1 MYGFDSSNPYVYKK
15 LNLMDPIKLKEK
27 YFLDRDRVFNDP
39 ELLKDPFKFCIT
51 YSILVEEYIIKVL
64 KGIKLNCAITSVG
77 SFSRRE
83 LSPYSDIDIMFIFD
97 TVEGNEDLIKDC
109 VTRLWDAG
117 IEVSHTVR
125 EYSDIEKFLHSDL
138 HAFTQF
144 VETRFIHGRAKIYN
158 EWNKKVFKPLN
169 EEHKKELILEF
180 FEDVRMRYQKF
191 GDSAKVLEPNVKY
204 TAGALRDLQVIE
216 WIYSIKN
223 DIFLSSQ
230 EEITQ
235 TEVFLEEMKK
245 NKILVPRAVAR
256 LQESYKF
263 VLSTRN
269 HLHLLSGHKNDR
281 LEFVYQE
288 KIANVIGFSGDGW
301 HQYMKKYFES
311 ANIIKRFSRTMMK
324 RFQEEISEPVSDYLA
339 IELDDDFSI
348 KNGVITLTSNTKLN
362 LSSILRAF
370 YYRCINDAR
379 FDEHLRANIIETIID
394 HEETHSSE
402 RQSSVFF
409 REILNLPK
417 NVGKTLEVMNELGI
431 LGAFMPEFKELVG
444 FFQPGVYHCYTADEH
459 TLIALKNLENLSLEN
474 SQLSKMFRSLERR
487 DILYLA
493 VLFHDI
499 AKPISISGHEIIGA
513 EIANSVMERLGY
525 DQKEIQTVQFLVRM
539 HLIMEQAAFRRN
551 LNDPTTLNNFAAQFP
566 NSEWLDLLYLLT
578 YADLSAVS
586 QVVWTQ
592 WKSDLLN
599 ELYRKTKTMIDERI
613 SGQDLLLSTI
623 QDIIKESEYSDD
635 QSFKSHIESIDD
647 LGYLQHFTQEEINK
661 HIEEIEKGSHVSV
674 FFKEEEVFT
683 SVTVITRDS
692 EALLS
697 RLCGTLAINDLNI
710 HDAKIFTRKDG
721 IVIDSFNVTD
731 FRTGSVVNESRYEK
745 ITNDLSLTIEN
756 QLQITKE
763 FSKIKSK
770 WWRIENKLFKRKG
783 KIKIAYEKHDK
794 YTIIDVYS
802 PDRLGLLY
810 QITKKMNE
818 LGLSIYFAKINTKE
832 DGIVDSFYILDRNR
846 KKISPNDYQLITLE
860 LTETINEML

>member
-1 MYGFDSSNPYVYKK
+1 M
-15 LNLMDPIKLKEK
+15 MDPVKIKEK
-27 YFLDRDRVFNDP
+27 YFIDRDRVFNDP
-39 ELLKDPFKFCIT
+39 DLWKDPFQFCIK
-51 YSILVEEYIIKVL
+51 YSVLVEEYIVKIL
-64 KGIKLNCAITSVG
+64 KGIKLNCAVASVG

-97 TVEGNEDLIKDC
+97 SVEGNDDVIKEC

-144 VETRFIHGRAKIYN
+144 IETRFINGSSKIYN
-158 EWNKKVFKPLN
+158 EWNKRVFKPLN
-169 EEHKKELILEF
+169 DEHKKILIQEF
-180 FEDVRMRYQKF
+180 FLDVNLRYQKF

-216 WIYSIKN
+216 WIYSIKYN
-223 DIFLSSQ
+223 LFLSSQ

-235 TEVFLEEMKK
+235 TELFLNELK
-245 NKILVPRAVAR
+245 NNQIIVPRAVAR

-263 VLSTRN
+263 ILNTRN
-269 HLHLLSGHKNDR
+269 LLHLISGHKNDR

-288 KIANVIGFSGDGW
+288 KIASLIGWQSDGW
-301 HQYMKKYFES
+301 HKFMHKYFES
-311 ANIIKRFSRTMMK
+311 SNIIKRFSKTMMK
-324 RFQEEISEPVSDYLA
+324 RFEEEMSEPVSDFLA

-348 KNGVITLTSNTKLN
+348 KNGVISLTSKTKIN
-362 LSSILRAF
+362 LSTIFRAF

-379 FDEHLRANIIETIID
+379 FDQNLRSNIIETVID
-394 HEETHSSE
+394 LEETQSIE
-402 RQSSVFF
+402 QQSSVFF

-417 NVGKTLEVMNELGI
+417 NVGKTLEVMNELGV

-474 SQLSKMFRSLERR
+474 NQLSKMFRSLERR
-487 DILYLA
+487 DLLYLA

-513 EIANSVMERLGY
+513 EVANSVMERIGY

-539 HLIMEQAAFRRN
+539 HLVMEQVAFRRN
-551 LNDPTTLNNFAAQFP
+551 LNDPTTLNNFASQFP

-613 SGQDLLLSTI
+613 SGQDLLSSTI
-623 QDIIKESEYSDD
+623 QEMIRESEYSEDEA
-635 QSFKSHIESIDD
+635 FRNHIESIDD
-647 LGYLQHFTQEEINK
+647 LGYLQQFTQEEINK
-661 HIEEIEKGSHVSV
+661 HIEEIEKGSPLSV
-674 FFKEEEVFT
+674 FFKEEGGFT
-683 SVTVITRDS
+683 AITVITRDS

-697 RLCGTLAINDLNI
+697 RLCGALAINDINI

-731 FRTGSVVNESRYEK
+731 FRTGSLVNQTRYEK
-745 ITNDLSLTIEN
+745 IINDLNLTIEN

-770 WWRIENKLFKRKG
+770 WWRIENKLFKKKG
-783 KIKIAYEKHDK
+783 KIKIVFEKHDK
-794 YTIIDVYS
+794 YTIIDIYS

-810 QITKKMNE
+810 QITRKMNE

-832 DGIVDSFYILDRNR
+832 DGIVDSFYLLDRNK
-846 KKISPNDYQLITLE
+846 KKISSNDYQLITLE

>member
-1 MYGFDSSNPYVYKK
+1 
-15 LNLMDPIKLKEK
+15 MDPIKLKEK

-39 ELLKDPFKFCIT
+39 DLLKDPFQFCIK
-51 YSILVEEYIIKVL
+51 YSVLVEEYIIKVL
-64 KGIKLNCAITSVG
+64 KGIKLTCAVASVG

-83 LSPYSDIDIMFIFD
+83 LSPFSDIDIMFIFD
-97 TVEGNEDLIKDC
+97 SVEGSDDLIKEC

-144 VETRFIHGRAKIYN
+144 LETRFINGSARIYN
-158 EWNKKVFKPLN
+158 EWNKRVFKPLN
-169 EEHKKELILEF
+169 EEHKKVLIQEF
-180 FEDVRMRYQKF
+180 FLDVNLRYQKF

-223 DIFLSSQ
+223 NLFLSSQ

-235 TEVFLEEMKK
+235 TEIFLNELKV
-245 NKILVPRAVAR
+245 NKIIVPRAVAR

-263 VLSTRN
+263 ILSTRN
-269 HLHLLSGHKNDR
+269 YLHLISGHKNDR
-281 LEFVYQE
+281 LEFVHQE
-288 KIANVIGFSGDGW
+288 KIASLVGFTGDGW
-301 HQYMKKYFES
+301 HKYMHKYFES
-311 ANIIKRFSRTMMK
+311 SNIIKRFSRTMIK
-324 RFQEEISEPVSDYLA
+324 RFEEEMSEPVSDYLA

-348 KNGVITLTSNTKLN
+348 KNGVISLTSKTKIN
-362 LSSILRAF
+362 LSSIFRAF

-379 FDEHLRANIIETIID
+379 FDESLRSNIIETVFD
-394 HEETHSSE
+394 LEETQSME
-402 RQSSVFF
+402 QQSSVFF

-417 NVGKTLEVMNELGI
+417 NVGKTLEVMNELGV

-474 SQLSKMFRSLERR
+474 NQLSKMFRSLERR
-487 DILYLA
+487 DLLYLA

-513 EIANSVMERLGY
+513 EVANSVMERIGY

-539 HLIMEQAAFRRN
+539 HLVMEQVAFRRN
-551 LNDPTTLNNFAAQFP
+551 LNDPSTLNNFAIQFP

-613 SGQDLLLSTI
+613 SGQDLLSSTI
-623 QDIIKESEYSDD
+623 QEIIGESEFSDD
-635 QSFKSHIESIDD
+635 EAFRSHIESIDD
-647 LGYLQHFTQEEINK
+647 LGYLQQFTYEEINK
-661 HIEEIEKGSHVSV
+661 HIEEIEKGSPISV
-674 FFKEEEVFT
+674 FFKEEGGFT
-683 SVTVITRDS
+683 TITVITRDS

-697 RLCGTLAINDLNI
+697 RLCGALAINDLNI

-731 FRTGSVVNESRYEK
+731 FRTVSIVDKQRYDK
-745 ITNDLSLTIEN
+745 IENDLTLTIEN

-783 KIKIAYEKHDK
+783 KIKIAFEKHDK

-810 QITKKMNE
+810 QITRKMNE

-832 DGIVDSFYILDRNR
+832 DGIVDSFYILDRNK
-846 KKISPNDYQLITLE
+846 KKISSNDYQLITLE